1 MLHQNQSS
9 SLSLGEVEE
18 ERKIKEGVERKAKE
32 KHFADRYEDP
42 TFYLCWRRQ
51 SCGGCLTEE
60 DGVVCSWCPLSSI
73 CVPNHSK
80 LPILAPLQNPEICPF
95 GASERWELRT
105 RPLGCQVSMFS
116 LFMSVGAVVG
126 TLLLIG
132 LLSLAICVGKRV
144 RASWRRA
151 KRGTPLWNN
160 IPRSWRRMR
169 VWKRSGADVEGYYYG
184 EQAAVDERSPLLGR
198 E

>member
-1 MLHQNQSS
+1 
-9 SLSLGEVEE
+9 
-18 ERKIKEGVERKAKE
+18 
-32 KHFADRYEDP
+32 
-42 TFYLCWRRQ
+42 
-51 SCGGCLTEE
+51 
-60 DGVVCSWCPLSSI
+60 
-73 CVPNHSK
+73 
-80 LPILAPLQNPEICPF
+80 
-95 GASERWELRT
+95 
-105 RPLGCQVSMFS
+105 MFS